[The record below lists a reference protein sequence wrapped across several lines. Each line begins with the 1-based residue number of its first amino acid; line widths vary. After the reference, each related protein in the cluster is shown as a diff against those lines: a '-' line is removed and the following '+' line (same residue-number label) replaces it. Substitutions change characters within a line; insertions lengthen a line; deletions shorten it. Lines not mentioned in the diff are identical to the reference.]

1 MANIGASICFTAAI
15 AILTMTTPASAQI
28 NPFGRYEQPITDDDL
43 KLIEAASTK
52 LYKTDN
58 PQVGASEKWSNPST
72 GNAGTVTLTQI
83 YEKDG
88 MPCRKLRHRIT
99 AKGDKDPTV
108 YIFSRCRVKSGEW
121 KLL

>member
-1 MANIGASICFTAAI
+1 MVIMRTASLALAI
-15 AILTMTTPASAQI
+15 VSALALISPASAQI
-28 NPFGRYEQPITDDDL
+28 NPFARGGSGISNDDAKYIEQ
-43 KLIEAASTK
+43 ASSK

-58 PQVGASEKWSNPST
+58 PVVGASEKWSNPGT
-72 GNAGTVTLTQI
+72 GNSGTVTLTQV

-88 MPCRKLRHRIT
+88 MPCRKLRHRISL
-99 AKGDKDPTV
+99 KGQKDPQV